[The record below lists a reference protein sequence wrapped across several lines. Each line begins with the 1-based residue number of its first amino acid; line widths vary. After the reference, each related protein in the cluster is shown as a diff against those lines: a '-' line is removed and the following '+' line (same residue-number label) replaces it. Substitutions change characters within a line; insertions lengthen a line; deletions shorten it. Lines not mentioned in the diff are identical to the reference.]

1 MPPKADP
8 KKGGKA
14 GEVEPAI
21 DVAKTMKDLRPRWE
35 KFAATVGAPLESKVG
50 VWSHCCLF
58 YSVATQ
64 HLRR

>member
-8 KKGGKA
+8 KKGGKV

-21 DVAKTMKDLRPRWE
+21 DVAKAMKDLRPRWE

-50 VWSHCCLF
+50 TQSLCLPF
-58 YSVATQ
+58 SSFPA
-64 HLRR
+64 